1 MGTSSVNIPTSN
13 NSSRRSSLS
22 SSRPEFRPVHPEII
36 RRNLVKDFLTSCS
49 FKNKKPMSKY
59 IRKMVEPSLT
69 VADFDVFE
77 EEDEID
83 KEITDMFGEK
93 KRKKEKRTG
102 VEAEMLFDIEL

>member
-1 MGTSSVNIPTSN
+1 
-13 NSSRRSSLS
+13 
-22 SSRPEFRPVHPEII
+22 
-36 RRNLVKDFLTSCS
+36 
-49 FKNKKPMSKY
+49 MSKY

-102 VEAEMLFDIEL
+102 IEAEMLFKIEL

>member
-1 MGTSSVNIPTSN
+1 
-13 NSSRRSSLS
+13 
-22 SSRPEFRPVHPEII
+22 
-36 RRNLVKDFLTSCS
+36 
-49 FKNKKPMSKY
+49 
-59 IRKMVEPSLT
+59 MVEPSLT

-102 VEAEMLFDIEL
+102 VEAEMLFNIEL